1 MRTLPRIALVTLLAL
16 LLPLAA
22 APAAERGTMDVV
34 VSARRCTVD
43 GLGEGGFALSA
54 TIPAHRPL
62 QTGMLLGVRTVDS
75 HPQEVLD
82 LVVALRGTKGAVG
95 ANRAG
100 RYAEFEG
107 EGTVESHGE
116 VVATDRKA
124 TWWVQENGEFAI
136 QVADETFTGRGF
148 GFVTFAEEPEPAQG
162 DTSTHEVGHW
172 LGLYH
177 TFDDGVAIDLF
188 VAATPT
194 VEGYPE
200 IAGNF
205 RDTAEGETGHAHG
218 HLDYLKQVGDPA
230 TGLPRGADVGFEGE
244 GTLTFTFDDGS
255 ETSAAFL
262 LETDPDTTTL
272 DLAFPTLGAQ
282 NTFDYRV
289 LPCLRPCRGVLFHA
303 RAR

>member
-1 MRTLPRIALVTLLAL
+1 MRTIHRTIHVALASL

-22 APAAERGTMDVV
+22 APAAERDTMHVV
-34 VSARRCTVD
+34 VSAQSCVVD

-54 TIPAHRPL
+54 TIPTHRTVS
-62 QTGMLLGVRTVDS
+62 TGMLLGVKTVDS

-82 LVVALRGTKGAVG
+82 LLIALRGTKGTVG
-95 ANRAG
+95 TNRAG

-107 EGTVESHGE
+107 EGTVESDGE
-116 VVATDRKA
+116 VVATDKKA
-124 TWWVQENGEFAI
+124 TWYVMEDGEFSI
-136 QVADETFTGRGF
+136 QVADQTFTGRGF
-148 GFVTFAEEPEPAQG
+148 GFVTFAEESEPAQG
-162 DTSTHEVGHW
+162 DTGTHEVGHW

-177 TFDDGVAIDLF
+177 SFDDGVATDLF

-230 TGLPRGADVGFEGE
+230 TGNPKGADAAFVAEGM
-244 GTLTFTFDDGS
+244 LTFLFDDGRQV
-255 ETSAAFL
+255 EAAVGVD
-262 LETDPDTTTL
+262 TDPDLGTL
-272 DLAFPTLGAQ
+272 RLAVPALAVQ
-282 NTFDYRV
+282 NTFMYRV
-289 LPCLRPCRGVLFHA
+289 LPCLRPCRGVLFHGPA
-303 RAR
+303 R